1 MLPIYSEICYV
12 FCTCYGRACASGGRY
27 QTVTNS
33 NFKQSCIIP
42 ISSNLAC
49 LDNKSFLCHSSVFLF
64 SPLYIQDTGNIYIYH
79 YTSNSQPPS
88 QPPLPTGE
96 WPQDERSEF
105 TNLVRFKR
113 IQVYDNNVLLT
124 RIHWCSA
131 VNISVLYISIQI
143 GFLTIDILL
152 CP

>member
-1 MLPIYSEICYV
+1 MLETCWCILQYVHIIKGETLLEQIYLEICFCVCSKIWKMLPIYSEICYV

-64 SPLYIQDTGNIYIYH
+64 SPLYIQDTGDIYIYIIIH
-79 YTSNSQPPS
+79 LIRSLLRSLLCQQGNGHKTKGVN
-88 QPPLPTGE
+88 LPT
-96 WPQDERSEF
+96 
-105 TNLVRFKR
+105 
-113 IQVYDNNVLLT
+113 
-124 RIHWCSA
+124 
-131 VNISVLYISIQI
+131 
-143 GFLTIDILL
+143 
-152 CP
+152 